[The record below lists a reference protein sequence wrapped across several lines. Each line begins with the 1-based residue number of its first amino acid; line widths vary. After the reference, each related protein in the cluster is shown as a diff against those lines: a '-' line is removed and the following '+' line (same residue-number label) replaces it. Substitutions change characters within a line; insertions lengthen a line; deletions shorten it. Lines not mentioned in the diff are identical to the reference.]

1 VKDNRISYWKKTKIS
16 KCECSRHGFYY

>member
-1 VKDNRISYWKKTKIS
+1 VKGNRISYWKKTKIS